1 MSTVIF
7 LSCSIEQKILKKIQ
21 KVISQERRF
30 QDDGVIG
37 SIRNLSPHLN
47 NNHTGR
53 IHLMYSCRSV
63 TNFMSNSATPWTIA
77 RQVSLSFTI
86 SQSLLK
92 LMSAELVM
100 PSNHLIL
107 YCPFSLLRSI
117 FSSVRVFL
125 DQVPKYWSFSFSSSP
140 SNVQSGLIS
149 IRIDWFDLL
158 AIQRTLKSLLQHCIS
173 KASIIWCSVF
183 FRVQLYIHT

>member
-53 IHLMYSCRSV
+53 IRLMYSCRSV

>member
-1 MSTVIF
+1 MTTVIL
-7 LSCSIEQKILKKIQ
+7 LSCTIEQKMLKKIQ

-30 QDDGVIG
+30 WDDGVIG

-53 IHLMYSCRSV
+53 ICLMCSCRSV
-63 TNFMSNSATPWTIA
+63 TDFMSNSATPWTIA

-107 YCPFSLLRSI
+107 YCPFPLLPSI
-117 FSSVRVFL
+117 FSSIRVFL
-125 DQVPKYWSFSFSSSP
+125 DQVPKYWSFSFSISP
-140 SNVQSGLIS
+140 SNV
-149 IRIDWFDLL
+149 
-158 AIQRTLKSLLQHCIS
+158 
-173 KASIIWCSVF
+173 
-183 FRVQLYIHT
+183 